1 MKIEKLKLKNFRGY
15 HDEVSIKFG
24 NFTAFVGKNDIG
36 KSTILEA
43 LDIFFNDTDAI
54 NKIDKTDLNV
64 DARNRKE
71 EEKDQEISIAVCF
84 SDLPEQIVIDATNK
98 TTLKA
103 EYLLNEDSE
112 LEIVKKYK
120 NGSSS
125 AKVFIR
131 AMHPTNPSC
140 KNLMQMKDDDLR
152 RIIASNNIDC
162 DNKSV
167 NAVMRSAIWKYFDNK
182 EGLQLDTAEIEVATK
197 GGDTKSIWEKL
208 QTYLPLYSLFQS
220 DRKNTDGDSE
230 VQDPLK
236 EAVKEI
242 LTDNTLQQK
251 LNEVAATVEAKLK
264 DVANRTLDKLSE
276 MDPDVAKTLQPII
289 PPAES
294 LKWQDVF
301 RNVSIASDENIPIN
315 KRGSGVKRLILLNF
329 FRAEVERR
337 QDDTNAANVIYAI
350 EEPETSQHSENQKK
364 LIKALSQLAETNGV
378 QVIITTHSPTI
389 VKKLDFANIRIVSKD
404 NEGARKII
412 DTPQPQSLPYRSL
425 NEVNYIAFSEI
436 SEEYH
441 NELFGH
447 IKACGWLGLYK
458 QHKKTFKYIT
468 ARFDKK
474 GNDIT
479 NPNKP
484 DYLTKTEI
492 IRNQIHHPEN
502 KHNTYHFTEDELRT
516 SIEEMRKF
524 IQAQYS
530 KTDQQE

>member
-1 MKIEKLKLKNFRGY
+1 MKIQKLKLKNFRGY
-15 HDEVSIKFG
+15 RDEMEIKFD

-64 DARNRKE
+64 DARNCA
-71 EEKDQEISIAVCF
+71 EKDQEISIAVCF

-98 TTLKA
+98 TNLKA
-103 EYLLNEDSE
+103 EYLLNKDGE

-140 KNLMQMKDDDLR
+140 NNLMQMKDANLR
-152 RIIASNNIDC
+152 SIIASNNIDC

-167 NAVMRSAIWKYFDNK
+167 NAVMRSAIWQYFDNK
-182 EGLQLDTAEIEVATK
+182 EGLQLDTTEIEVATK

-242 LTDNTLQQK
+242 LSDNNLQQK
-251 LNEVAATVEAKLK
+251 LNEVAATVEEKLK
-264 DVANRTLDKLSE
+264 DVANRTLAKLSE
-276 MDPDVAKTLQPII
+276 MDPDIAKTLQPVI

-337 QDDTNAANVIYAI
+337 QDNTNAANVIYAI

-412 DTPQPQSLPYRSL
+412 DNPQQILPYRSL

-441 NELFGH
+441 DELYGH
-447 IKACGWLGLYK
+447 IKEQKWLDDYEKTQEKTRRKYK
-458 QHKKTFKYIT
+458 RESNNKN
-468 ARFDKK
+468 K
-474 GNDIT
+474 GVV
-479 NPNKP
+479 
-484 DYLTKTEI
+484 TENNILSKI
-492 IRNQIHHPEN
+492 IRDQIHHPEN
-502 KHNTYHFTEDELRT
+502 KYNSYHFTEDELRY